1 MLMLTARNASFAAL
15 SISMLLAG
23 SALARPQEPKTEEK
37 PASELG
43 ALEFRSLGPAIS
55 GRATSATG
63 VLGQP
68 LVFYAGFAQGGV
80 WKSTDG
86 GRQWKPIFDDQPTQ
100 AIGSIAVAPSDP
112 NVIYVGSGEANIRG
126 NVSFGSGLFRSTD
139 AGKTWQHVWK
149 TRGQIGSLAIHP
161 QDANVAY
168 AAVLGSPFG
177 PGEERGIYRT
187 RDGGTTWQR
196 VLFVDAETGASEV
209 TLDPTNPRIV
219 FAGMWQT
226 RREPWKLTSGG
237 KGSGLHRSSDGGET
251 WTKLEGSGL
260 PSGSWGKV
268 GVRVAPSKPEVVYA
282 LIEAEEGGLFR
293 SDDGGKSW
301 ERRSAARV
309 LRQRAWYYT
318 VITIDPTNPDIVW
331 FPQVNLLR
339 TIDGGKAIHSV
350 ETKIHGDH
358 HELWI
363 DPVDPRRKI
372 VANDGGVGVTLDGE
386 HWFSPPL
393 PTGQFYN
400 IDVDDRSPYHVGG
413 TMQDWGTASGPA
425 YTLRGGESSGPSL
438 ADFFVVGGGEA
449 GDFLYDR
456 SEPGHIYAGEYS
468 GYLSHHDER
477 ARQTRS
483 ISVHPRNYSG
493 IPAERSR
500 DRIQWT
506 APLAAS
512 PHHPQRLYHAS
523 QRLFASDDRGASW
536 RALSEDLTRNDR
548 TKQQWSGGPI
558 TGDLTGVEVYGTIFS
573 IAESTHRAGEIWV
586 GTDDGLVQLTRD
598 GGATWTNV
606 TPKDLPEWGTVE
618 SIELSRAHA
627 GTAYVVVD
635 ARRLDDPR
643 PHLFRTRDHGQNW
656 ERLQNGLPADQHLFV
671 VREDPTDP
679 ELLYVG
685 AERGLFFSRDAG
697 ASFVDLR
704 GNLPAVGVADLEVK
718 HDDLI
723 LGTRRGLWILDDLSA
738 LRRLTAAAKAEP
750 AVLFPPRPATRVRL
764 ASRWDRLESTAAS
777 NRPHGLVIHYWL
789 KEAVAD
795 PAPGAPRSQD
805 DPSELRLEILDA
817 QGQLVR
823 TLSSVPRPNRY
834 APDDADDPEE
844 PNKGALTR
852 KQGLQRVVWDLRH
865 EGAKRLHAKID
876 AGNPDRGPLVLPGRY
891 RLRLRLRVG
900 ERLLETEAEILPDPS
915 SPATQADLEQNL
927 RTSLELRA
935 ALDRITDL
943 VEELRSIRS
952 QVEAILKPLGNDD
965 ATKAVR
971 EAGSELIARCNA
983 LEARLHNPEAEV
995 VYDVLSGRAGGA
1007 KLYSQ
1012 ISPLL
1017 SELQSSDHAPTQGL
1031 LEQKAENEGELE
1043 AIGREVDGFRSGELA
1058 RFEAEVRSLP
1068 RVLLPRRKD

>member
-1 MLMLTARNASFAAL
+1 MPTACAAL
-15 SISMLLAG
+15 LPSLWLSLLLAG
-23 SALARPQEPKTEEK
+23 SALARPQEPQAEPK

-63 VLGQP
+63 VVGQP
-68 LVFYAGFAQGGV
+68 LVFYAAFAQGGV

-100 AIGSIAVAPSDP
+100 SIGSIAVAPSDP
-112 NVIYVGSGEANIRG
+112 NVVYVGSGEANIRG
-126 NVSFGSGLFRSTD
+126 NVSLGSGLFRSTD

-149 TRGQIGSLAIHP
+149 ARGQIGSLAVHP
-161 QDANVAY
+161 QDANLAY

-177 PGEERGIYRT
+177 PSEERGIYRT
-187 RDGGTTWQR
+187 KDGGTTWQR
-196 VLFVDAETGASEV
+196 VLFVDAETGACDV
-209 TLDPTNPRIV
+209 TLDPSNPRIV
-219 FAGMWQT
+219 FAGTWQT

-237 KGSGLHRSSDGGET
+237 QGSGLHRSSDGGET
-251 WTKLEGSGL
+251 WTKLEGKGL
-260 PSGSWGKV
+260 PAGIWGRV

-318 VITIDPTNPDIVW
+318 VLTVDPGSADIVW

-339 TIDGGKAIHSV
+339 TIDGGKSIHSV
-350 ETKIHGDH
+350 ETDVHGDH

-363 DPVDPRRKI
+363 DPHDPRRKI
-372 VANDGGVGVTLDGE
+372 VANDGGVGITVDGE

-400 IDVDDRSPYHVGG
+400 IDVDDRTPYHVGG

-425 YTLRGGESSGPSL
+425 YTLRGGKGSGPAL
-438 ADFFVVGGGEA
+438 GDFFVVGGGEA

-456 SEPGHIYAGEYS
+456 SEVGHVFAGEYS
-468 GYLSHHDER
+468 GYLSHHDEQ

-512 PHHPQRLYHAS
+512 PHHPRRIYHAS
-523 QRLFASDDRGASW
+523 QRLFVSDDRGASW
-536 RALSEDLTRNDR
+536 RAISDDLTRNDR
-548 TKQQWSGGPI
+548 SKQGWSGGPI

-573 IAESTHRAGEIWV
+573 IAESRHHAGEIWV
-586 GTDDGLVQLTRD
+586 GTDDGLIQLTRD
-598 GGATWTNV
+598 GGTSWTNV
-606 TPKDLPEWGTVE
+606 TPKELPAWGTVE
-618 SIELSRAHA
+618 AIELSRAHA

-643 PHLFRTRDHGQNW
+643 PYLFRTRDHGVSW
-656 ERLQNGLPADQHLFV
+656 ERLENGLPPDQHLFV

-685 AERGLFFSRDAG
+685 AERGLFFSRDGG

-723 LGTRRGLWILDDLSA
+723 LGTRRGLWVLDDLSA
-738 LRRLTAAAKAEP
+738 LRGLTAAAKAEP
-750 AVLFPPRPATRVRL
+750 AVLFPPRPATRYRL
-764 ASRWDRLESTAAS
+764 ASRWDSAQPGAAA
-777 NRPHGLVIHYWL
+777 NRPQGLVIHYWL
-789 KEAVAD
+789 KEAAAD
-795 PAPGAPRSQD
+795 PAPDAKRSPE
-805 DPSELRLEILDA
+805 DPTELRLEILDA

-823 TLSSVPRPNRY
+823 TLSSVPLPNRSTK
-834 APDDADDPEE
+834 DDADDPEE
-844 PNKGALTR
+844 PNKGALSR

-865 EGAKRLHAKID
+865 EGAKRLSAKID
-876 AGNPDRGPLVLPGRY
+876 AGNPDRGPLALPGRY
-891 RLRLRLRVG
+891 RLRLHVG
-900 ERLLETEAEILPDPS
+900 TQVLETDAEILPDPS
-915 SPATQADLEQNL
+915 SPATPQDLAANL

-935 ALDRITDL
+935 ALTRIAEM
-943 VEELRSIRS
+943 VEELRAIRA
-952 QVEAILKPLGNDD
+952 QTETFVNALGTD
-965 ATKAVR
+965 ASHATLR
-971 EAGSELIARCNA
+971 ELGTQLIARCNA
-983 LEARLHNPEAEV
+983 LESRLHNPEAEV

-1031 LEQKAENEGELE
+1031 LEQQAENRAELE
-1043 AIGREVDGFRSGELA
+1043 GLEREMLELRAGELA
-1058 RFEAEVRSLP
+1058 RFEGMARALP
-1068 RVLLPRRKD
+1068 RVILTGAKRWE